1 MYIEREIKEKFQKIE
16 ETYPIIALVG
26 ARQCGKT
33 TFLKENSKKFKASYL
48 LFDDPDVRTIFENDI
63 KKFENQYI
71 EGFELSILDEVQYC
85 KDAGRNLK
93 YLADKNKRLWI
104 TSSSEM
110 ILGKEVLSYLVG
122 RVSILKLY
130 PFSINEFLKS
140 KKQKEITEGI
150 LERHV
155 LEHINFGG
163 YPKVVQSENIE
174 LKKIILKDLY
184 DTMILKDIAKTFLIE
199 NINSLEEFSR
209 YLSLIIGGVISYEN
223 ISKEINLSFQTI
235 KKYLDAM
242 EKSYLIS
249 RAKPF
254 HTNKIKEI
262 TKQPKIYFIDTGLRN
277 IIAKNFDVTPSGQLF
292 ENYVYSELLKF
303 GFEPKY
309 WRTKSGAEVDFVVD
323 VDGQIIPIEVK
334 AKADNKVSKS
344 LRSFI
349 DNYNPKR
356 AFVVSYKNKQGKIN
370 INNCEVMFLDI
381 LSLKKQLKKD

>member
-1 MYIEREIKEKFQKIE
+1 MTEGDNAAEMLVMLEDAKKAWIEVALDRKITIPEPTSDEFSGKFNIRVPKFLHRKLVYKAREENVSLNRIILSGAGSEKF
-16 ETYPIIALVG
+16 
-26 ARQCGKT
+26 RQD
-33 TFLKENSKKFKASYL
+33 
-48 LFDDPDVRTIFENDI
+48 LFT
-63 KKFENQYI
+63 
-71 EGFELSILDEVQYC
+71 
-85 KDAGRNLK
+85 
-93 YLADKNKRLWI
+93 
-104 TSSSEM
+104 
-110 ILGKEVLSYLVG
+110 
-122 RVSILKLY
+122 
-130 PFSINEFLKS
+130 
-140 KKQKEITEGI
+140 KEIGVWT
-150 LERHV
+150 
-155 LEHINFGG
+155 N
-163 YPKVVQSENIE
+163 P